1 MGYDIHQFVETIDV
15 NLVCS
20 ICGSVFENPV
30 LTPCGHSF
38 CLMCLETW
46 LQTSLTHEPE
56 PPPPSPPQLYQLR
69 YRRPRSFP
77 SAFLSPITASC
88 PECRKPV
95 HPNEA
100 KPEIAL
106 RNLING
112 YYMFCPF
119 RKNGCYIMTK
129 LEQLKKHES
138 KCPHSPVKCASC
150 GTTVR
155 MINLAE
161 HQIKCQ
167 SLAALIEDSDDSYDR
182 QDYTPSKVSLTDEN
196 TSVEFAQ
203 LLKMMQEQMNI
214 FKTDLPDANDRV
226 QGSKH
231 YSKVKKVNMKRP
243 KSLIN
248 NTLTSRQESS
258 RNTVTSQNDSKSNCL
273 GLHWFENSI
282 NKDGNRT
289 YSYST
294 PQSIP
299 ATKMAA
305 YIFRYLLN
313 KPTYIDSRR
322 VFRAI
327 QKFYDDFTISSHL
340 YDNTVHVLVATAL
353 ASNWFTEIQQNC
365 LNQWQQ
371 SLVKCHE
378 LLESRVQINLE
389 N

>member
-1 MGYDIHQFVETIDV
+1 MGYDIHQFVETIDI

-38 CLMCLETW
+38 CLICLETW
-46 LQTSLTHEPE
+46 LKTSLTQEQP
-56 PPPPSPPQLYQLR
+56 PPQLLQLQ

-77 SAFLSPITASC
+77 STCLSPVTASC

-119 RKNGCYIMTK
+119 RKNGCYVMTK
-129 LEQLKKHES
+129 LEQLENHES

-155 MINLAE
+155 MVNLAE

-167 SLAALIEDSDDSYDR
+167 SLAALIEDSDDSYER
-182 QDYTPSKVSLTDEN
+182 QEYTPSKVPVTDKN

-203 LLKMMQEQMNI
+203 LLKIMQEQMDI
-214 FKTDLPDANDRV
+214 FETDLPDANDTV

-231 YSKVKKVNMKRP
+231 CSKVKRVNKKRP
-243 KSLIN
+243 KSFID

-258 RNTVTSQNDSKSNCL
+258 RNTVATQSDNNSKSNCS
-273 GLHWFENSI
+273 GLHWFEHSI
-282 NKDGNRT
+282 NKMVTELIHTQHHQVFRL
-289 YSYST
+289 
-294 PQSIP
+294 P
-299 ATKMAA
+299 MAA

-340 YDNTVHVLVATAL
+340 YDNAVHVLVATAL

-365 LNQWQQ
+365 LSQWQQ

-378 LLESRVQINLE
+378 LLESTVHINLD